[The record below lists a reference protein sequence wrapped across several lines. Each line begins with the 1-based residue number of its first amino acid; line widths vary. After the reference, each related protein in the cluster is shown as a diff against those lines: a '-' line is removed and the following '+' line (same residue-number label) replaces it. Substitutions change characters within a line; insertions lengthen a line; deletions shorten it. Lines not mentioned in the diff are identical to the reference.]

1 MAPRATPPCRS
12 PHVVVIGAGFGGLAT
27 VRGLRNTPVR
37 VTWIDR
43 KNYHLFQPLLYQVAT
58 AALSPADIAA
68 PARGIART
76 WRNVEAVLAE
86 VTGIDAEARIVKTT
100 RQTYSYEYL
109 VVATGAETSYFG
121 NEKWAR
127 FADELKTLEGAVAI
141 RRKVLSGHVRQ
152 GGGKSRWSEVAIGHA
167 A

>member
-1 MAPRATPPCRS
+1 MATCATQPGRS

-27 VRGLRNTPVR
+27 VRGLRSGPVH

-76 WRNVEAVLAE
+76 WRTVEAVLR
-86 VTGIDAEARIVKTT
+86 GHRDRCGSSR
-100 RQTYSYEYL
+100 RQ
-109 VVATGAETSYFG
+109 
-121 NEKWAR
+121 
-127 FADELKTLEGAVAI
+127 D
-141 RRKVLSGHVRQ
+141 
-152 GGGKSRWSEVAIGHA
+152 HA
-167 A
+167 ADLLTSSWPLVRR